1 MAIWSNQFRIG
12 QISLSDMVNAAE
24 SITGLTSLQIT
35 DQTISWGDFFQDIGQ
50 SPNPHFAILPSAG
63 NFSGLHQT
71 EIESFD
77 LTQGLVIFGGNLV
90 LGFSKTDDK
99 NVAIRELDRQIP
111 SPDPRAIRAALLDQ
125 VNYTEKLI
133 ASYQMGAAR
142 DEVEQTLNLL
152 KVLRLP
158 PALPTKTRNDLEL
171 SAKIIVIA
179 QMGIDRT
186 VVMDSPSNDSQKSA
200 ELKLLANLAAQ
211 LMAACTVIS

>member
-1 MAIWSNQFRIG
+1 MAIWSNQFRTG
-12 QISLSDMVNAAE
+12 QIPLSDMVNAAE
-24 SITGLTSLQIT
+24 FITGVTSLQSAG
-35 DQTISWGDFFQDIGQ
+35 QTISWGEFFQDIEQ
-50 SPNPHFAILPSAG
+50 SSNPHFAILPTTG

-71 EIESFD
+71 EIEAFD
-77 LTQGLVIFGGNLV
+77 LTKGLVIFGGNLV

-99 NVAIRELDRQIP
+99 NVAFSKLDRQLP

-125 VNYTEKLI
+125 VNYAEKLI

-152 KVLRLP
+152 KVLHLP

-200 ELKLLANLAAQ
+200 ELKLLVNYATQ
-211 LMAACTVIS
+211 LMAACTVVT